1 MDVLEQRYLN
11 TDLNFMYKVLQ
22 FGNNPVRLVGTGSIA
37 SQYYPADFDFL
48 SLIRNKYNYS
58 QVYKNFKKIFEKIYQ
73 SPNLFFIEFKLQK
86 FAKEGKDPEKH
97 KVFDMNKI
105 DERFFEAYFN
115 KDVELCKIDAIIYL
129 NNNTFKEVSCIYFF
143 GESGDKITFYENM
156 AKSILADQK
165 HYYDDGKYYKSLKR
179 LMLSTKY
186 EAEKT
191 GLLDRNLIITIT
203 SFFNSYV
210 GKLYELDNQIQAAII
225 FMNKYK
231 DKNAQ
236 QRIKYFIRH
245 IGLGDMNPD
254 KLEEVSKEY
263 QKIING
269 EALKFYKKF
278 NLPVGHL
285 PKWNSIRLY

>member
-22 FGNNPVRLVGTGSIA
+22 FGNNPVRLVGTGSMA

-48 SLIRNKYNYS
+48 SQIKDKYSYS
-58 QVYKNFKKIFEKIYQ
+58 QVYKNFKNIFKKISQ

-105 DERFFEAYFN
+105 NERFFEAYFN
-115 KDVELCKIDAIIYL
+115 EDVELCKIDAIIYL
-129 NNNTFKEVSCIYFF
+129 KNDTFKEVSCIYFF
-143 GESGDKITFYENM
+143 SNKPLIMNEYIQALLD
-156 AKSILADQK
+156 DQK

-179 LMLSTKY
+179 LMLSAKY
-186 EAEKT
+186 KEPSDK
-191 GLLDRNLIITIT
+191 NLIITIT
-203 SFFNSYV
+203 SLFNSYV

-225 FMNKYK
+225 YMNKYK

-236 QRIKYFIRH
+236 QRIKYFIKS

>member
-1 MDVLEQRYLN
+1 MDVLEQRYLK

-22 FGNNPVRLVGTGSIA
+22 FGNNPVRLVGTGSMA

-48 SLIRNKYNYS
+48 SQIKDKYSYS
-58 QVYKNFKKIFEKIYQ
+58 QVYKNFKNIFKKISQ

-86 FAKEGKDPEKH
+86 LAKKGKDPEKH
-97 KVFDMNKI
+97 KVFNMNEINEK
-105 DERFFEAYFN
+105 FFEAYFDEN
-115 KDVELCKIDAIIYL
+115 IELCKIDAIIYL
-129 NNNTFKEVSCIYFF
+129 NNDAFKEVSCIYFF
-143 GESGDKITFYENM
+143 SNKPLIMDEYIQALLD
-156 AKSILADQK
+156 DQK

-179 LMLSTKY
+179 LMLSAKY
-186 EAEKT
+186 KEPSDK
-191 GLLDRNLIITIT
+191 NLIITIT
-203 SFFNSYV
+203 SLFNSYV

-236 QRIKYFIRH
+236 QRIKYFIRS

-285 PKWNSIRLY
+285 PKWNSIRLT